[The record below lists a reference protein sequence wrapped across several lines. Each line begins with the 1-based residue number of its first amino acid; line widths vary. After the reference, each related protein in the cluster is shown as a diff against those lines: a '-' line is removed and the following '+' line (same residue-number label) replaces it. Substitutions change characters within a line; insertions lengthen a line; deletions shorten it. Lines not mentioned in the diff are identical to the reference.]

1 MEIPDQQLLELLIN
15 GNELAFKQLYDRY
28 SSKVYNT
35 LLSYTKNSEDAE
47 ELLQDVFLT
56 IYTSASLFRSEA
68 KVSTWIY
75 RVSVNKSLDFL
86 RKKNSQKRFGIFSS
100 LYRKDS
106 GEIQF
111 ESVDFVHPGVKLEN
125 QEDAKLLFGAI
136 DELSE
141 NQKTAFIL
149 TQVED
154 LPQQEVAEIMQI
166 SRKAVESLVQRSKAN
181 LKKVLSNRYPDRGI

>member
-1 MEIPDQQLLELLIN
+1 MEITDQQLLELLTK

-28 SSKVYNT
+28 SAKVYNT
-35 LLSYTKNSEDAE
+35 LLSYTKNAEDAE

-56 IYTSASLFRSEA
+56 IYNSAASYRSES
-68 KVSTWIY
+68 KVSTWVY

-106 GEIQF
+106 VEILY
-111 ESVDFVHPGVKLEN
+111 ESVDFAHPGVKLEN
-125 QEDAKLLFGAI
+125 QEDAKLLFKVI
-136 DELSE
+136 DGLSE

-149 TQVED
+149 TQIED
-154 LPQQEVAEIMQI
+154 LPQQEVAEIMKI
-166 SRKAVESLVQRSKAN
+166 TRKAVESLVQRSKAN
-181 LKKVLSNRYPDRGI
+181 LKKNLANQYPDRGI

>member
-1 MEIPDQQLLELLIN
+1 LEITDQQLLELLAK

-28 SSKVYNT
+28 SAKVYNT
-35 LLSYTKNSEDAE
+35 LLSYTKNAEDAE

-56 IYTSASLFRSEA
+56 IYNSAASYRSES
-68 KVSTWIY
+68 KVSTWVY

-106 GEIQF
+106 VEILY
-111 ESVDFVHPGVKLEN
+111 ESVDFAHPGVKLEN
-125 QEDAKLLFGAI
+125 QEDAKLLFKVI
-136 DELSE
+136 DGLSE

-149 TQVED
+149 TQIED
-154 LPQQEVAEIMQI
+154 LPQQEVAEIMKI
-166 SRKAVESLVQRSKAN
+166 TRKAVESLVQRSKAN
-181 LKKVLSNRYPDRGI
+181 LKKNLANQYPDRGI

>member
-1 MEIPDQQLLELLIN
+1 LEITDQQLLELLTK

-28 SSKVYNT
+28 SAKVYNT
-35 LLSYTKNSEDAE
+35 LLSYTKNAEDAE

-56 IYTSASLFRSEA
+56 IYNSAASYRSES
-68 KVSTWIY
+68 KVSTWVY

-106 GEIQF
+106 VEILY
-111 ESVDFVHPGVKLEN
+111 ESVDFAHPGVKLEN
-125 QEDAKLLFGAI
+125 QEDAKLLFKVI
-136 DELSE
+136 DGLSE

-149 TQVED
+149 TQIED
-154 LPQQEVAEIMQI
+154 LPQQEVAEIMKI
-166 SRKAVESLVQRSKAN
+166 TRKAVESLVQRSKAN
-181 LKKVLSNRYPDRGI
+181 LKKNLANQYPDRGI

>member
-1 MEIPDQQLLELLIN
+1 MEITDQQLLELLAK

-28 SSKVYNT
+28 SAKVYNT
-35 LLSYTKNSEDAE
+35 LLSYTKNAEDAE

-56 IYTSASLFRSEA
+56 IYNSAASYRSES
-68 KVSTWIY
+68 KVSTWVY

-106 GEIQF
+106 VEILY
-111 ESVDFVHPGVKLEN
+111 ESVDFAHPGVKLEN
-125 QEDAKLLFGAI
+125 QEDAKLLFKVI
-136 DELSE
+136 DGLSE

-149 TQVED
+149 TQIED
-154 LPQQEVAEIMQI
+154 LPQQEVAEIMKI
-166 SRKAVESLVQRSKAN
+166 TRKAVESLVQRSKAN
-181 LKKVLSNRYPDRGI
+181 LKKNLANQYPDRGI